1 LHQLERDGASRRE
14 GEAMDPGER
23 DGVDVWRVA
32 ASGDPVEL
40 TLPGLLGD
48 LRWYGSTRFTGTRT
62 ARQFFLAPA
71 GEHQAIPSKIL
82 PGARVT
88 RRTLRGYDAVV
99 FEAADRTDSALVLAG
114 PYNEATTWFGGP
126 APDAAGVERM
136 LRTFRFTDSANGA
149 TLVPASDLLVRQPDV
164 TLVGRSARSVLVV
177 RRAAEMLPT
186 LPDWAGLT
194 LPGGELWRANRAL
207 DRARAGLV
215 AGGPHQWRYVLAG
228 PTLGM
233 DLVLLGPESGRSP
246 LPVGEAQ
253 VVDALSVLA
262 GRWAA

>member
-1 LHQLERDGASRRE
+1 MTPAGQN
-14 GEAMDPGER
+14 
-23 DGVDVWRVA
+23 GVDVWRVA
-32 ASGDPVEL
+32 ASGEPVEL
-40 TLPGLLGD
+40 TLPGLLGEF
-48 LRWYGSTRFTGTRT
+48 RWYGSTRFTGPRM

-71 GEHQAIPSKIL
+71 GEHAAIPAKIL

-88 RRTLRGYDAVV
+88 RRSMRGYDAVV

-126 APDAAGVERM
+126 APDAAGVERL
-136 LRTFRFTDSANGA
+136 LRTLRFTDSANGA

-164 TLVGRSARSVLVV
+164 TLVGRSERSVLVV

-186 LPDWAGLT
+186 LPEWAGLT
-194 LPGGELWRANRAL
+194 LPGGELWRAGRVL
-207 DRARAGLV
+207 DQVQAGRVL
-215 AGGPHQWRYVLAG
+215 GGPHQWRYLLAG

-233 DLVLLGPESGRSP
+233 DLVLLGPESGRAP

>member
-1 LHQLERDGASRRE
+1 MTPADG
-14 GEAMDPGER
+14 
-23 DGVDVWRVA
+23 GVDVWRVA

-40 TLPGLLGD
+40 TLPGLLGE
-48 LRWYGSTRFTGTRT
+48 LRWYGSTRFTGPRM

-71 GEHQAIPSKIL
+71 GEHRAIPSKIL
-82 PGARVT
+82 PGARES

-99 FEAADRTDSALVLAG
+99 FEAADRTDSALVLVG

-126 APDAAGVERM
+126 APDAPAVDRL
-136 LRTFRFTDSANGA
+136 LRTLRFTDSANGA
-149 TLVPASDLLVRQPDV
+149 TLVPTSELLVRQPDV
-164 TLVGRSARSVLVV
+164 SLVGRSTGSVLMV

-186 LPDWAGLT
+186 LPEWAGLR
-194 LPGGELWRANRAL
+194 LPGGELWRAGRML
-207 DRARAGLV
+207 DRAQAGLV

-246 LPVGEAQ
+246 LPLAEAQ

-262 GRWAA
+262 GRWAPT